1 MGNIKATSGLLPL
14 SAAVLAASI
23 SASDAG
29 PCTKQVDR
37 MQARIDAKVEAIAAA
52 GPFLREGAFAG
63 MGDQPTPRSIAAA
76 EARRG
81 EISWQTVDTVR
92 QSMVRA
98 RAADAA
104 GDGRACRTA
113 LAEVRRAMRR

>member
-1 MGNIKATSGLLPL
+1 MAPWRLLIL
-14 SAAVLAASI
+14 SAAVLAASL
-23 SASDAG
+23 SASQAG
-29 PCTKQVDR
+29 PCTKQIDR

-52 GPFLREGAFAG
+52 GPFMRQGAFAG

-92 QSMVRA
+92 HAMARA

-104 GDGRACRTA
+104 GDGHACRIA
-113 LAEVRRAMRR
+113 LAEVRRVIDR

>member
-1 MGNIKATSGLLPL
+1 
-14 SAAVLAASI
+14 
-23 SASDAG
+23 
-29 PCTKQVDR
+29 

-81 EISWQTVDTVR
+81 EISWQTVDAV
-92 QSMVRA
+92 QQDMARA
-98 RAADAA
+98 RTADAA
-104 GDGRACRTA
+104 GDGRACRIA
-113 LAEVRRAMRR
+113 LAEVRRMIDR